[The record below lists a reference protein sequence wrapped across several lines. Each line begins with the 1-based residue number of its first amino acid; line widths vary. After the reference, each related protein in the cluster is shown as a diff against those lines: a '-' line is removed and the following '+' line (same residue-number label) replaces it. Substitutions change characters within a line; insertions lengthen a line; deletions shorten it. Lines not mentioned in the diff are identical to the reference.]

1 MVEVGSSIKTCK
13 VFACRWCEMVMMAT
27 TEIKDEVML
36 VMNNMLRRVRQ
47 GIMIPNAQESFAK
60 KTPAL
65 SFYTLTKLHMTKGPE

>member
-1 MVEVGSSIKTCK
+1 
-13 VFACRWCEMVMMAT
+13 MMMLAT
-27 TEIKDEVML
+27 TESKDEVLL